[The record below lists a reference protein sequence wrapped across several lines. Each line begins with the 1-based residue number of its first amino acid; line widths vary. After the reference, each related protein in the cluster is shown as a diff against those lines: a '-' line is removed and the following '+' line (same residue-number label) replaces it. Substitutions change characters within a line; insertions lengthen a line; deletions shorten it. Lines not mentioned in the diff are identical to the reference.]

1 MGFLVE
7 SDQYPTLTSDSS
19 IVLFKERVR
28 RVVCYLV
35 SEAVGD
41 WYHLAVGKLACM
53 PTLRCNAALRSHSG
67 ESACR

>member
-41 WYHLAVGKLACM
+41 
-53 PTLRCNAALRSHSG
+53 
-67 ESACR
+67 